1 MFEMDQYTIIGLV
14 AAFCTTVS
22 FLPQAIRV
30 IRTKQTRDISLGMYL
45 MFSIGIFLWLLY
57 GIFTR
62 DIPII
67 VANSITFIF
76 SFTILVLKIKYK

>member
-1 MFEMDQYTIIGLV
+1 MFEIDYYTAIGLV
-14 AAFCTTVS
+14 AAICTTIS

-30 IRTKQTRDISLGMYL
+30 IRTKKTRDISLGMYL
-45 MFSIGIFLWLLY
+45 IFSTGTFLWLLY

-67 VANSITFIF
+67 TANSITFIF
-76 SFTILVLKIKYK
+76 SATILVLKIRYK